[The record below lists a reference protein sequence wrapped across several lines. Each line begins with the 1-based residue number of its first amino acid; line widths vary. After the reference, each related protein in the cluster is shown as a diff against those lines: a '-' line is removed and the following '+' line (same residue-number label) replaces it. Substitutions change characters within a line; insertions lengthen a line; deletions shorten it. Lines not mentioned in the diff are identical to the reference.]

1 MAFSPDVLVIALQEL
16 IPGYSETFTKW
27 HPAFD
32 AIVKKGQ
39 KVTAKGPFREFAL
52 VPSGPGQITPIL
64 TGNEVIAGGRTMN
77 SVRANT
83 YAATMIYAYDVPGQD
98 LREANGEMDLV
109 QLIKRYPERAIM
121 DFHERIAQQLVAGNG
136 AGAGSFPTFNGNV
149 TYDPKGLG
157 ARRGAFEYAN
167 AAAQTDTVFGVAKN
181 SITGW
186 HNQYRDIASFAA
198 EGRKQMRAAYYDASQ
213 EMANAEGDVDL
224 LFGDRGSFD
233 NYLED
238 LDDQVQI
245 ITPSTEAGD
254 RAPSKL
260 RQGAKFLGATFYSDQ
275 YIDVTSAA
283 ISQRGGVASPAAN
296 GLIYGIHSSTWH
308 LYTMGHDSMMET
320 KGDFAQRGPIR
331 HPTQDMWRYEFVLS
345 MGMYCDNL
353 RCNFAVTGGNLP

>member
-1 MAFSPDVLVIALQEL
+1 MAFSPDVLVTALQEL

-39 KVTAKGPFREFAL
+39 KSTAQGPYLEFAL

-64 TGNEVIAGGRTMN
+64 TGNEVIAGGRTQN

-109 QLIKRYPERAIM
+109 RLIKRYPERAIM

-149 TYDPKGLG
+149 NYDPKGLG
-157 ARRGAFEYAN
+157 ARAGMFEYA
-167 AAAQTDTVFGVAKN
+167 APAAQTQTVFGVAKN
-181 SITGW
+181 SIVGW
-186 HNQYRDIASFAA
+186 HNQYRDITSFAGN
-198 EGRKQMRAAYYDASQ
+198 GRAQMRAAYYDASQ

-245 ITPSTEAGD
+245 ITPTTNAGD
-254 RAPSKL
+254 RAQSKL
-260 RQGAKFLGATFYSDQ
+260 RQGVKFLGATFYADQ
-275 YIDVTSAA
+275 YIDPTAA
-283 ISQRGGVASPAAN
+283 AFAGTPAAN

-308 LYTMGHDSMMET
+308 LYTMGHDAGMET

>member
-1 MAFSPDVLVIALQEL
+1 
-16 IPGYSETFTKW
+16 
-27 HPAFD
+27 
-32 AIVKKGQ
+32 
-39 KVTAKGPFREFAL
+39 
-52 VPSGPGQITPIL
+52 
-64 TGNEVIAGGRTMN
+64 
-77 SVRANT
+77 
-83 YAATMIYAYDVPGQD
+83 
-98 LREANGEMDLV
+98 
-109 QLIKRYPERAIM
+109 
-121 DFHERIAQQLVAGNG
+121 
-136 AGAGSFPTFNGNV
+136 
-149 TYDPKGLG
+149 
-157 ARRGAFEYAN
+157 
-167 AAAQTDTVFGVAKN
+167 
-181 SITGW
+181 
-186 HNQYRDIASFAA
+186 
-198 EGRKQMRAAYYDASQ
+198 MRAAYYDASQ

-283 ISQRGGVASPAAN
+283 ISTRDPGAVASPAAN

-308 LYTMGHDSMMET
+308 MYTMGHDAGMET

>member
-1 MAFSPDVLVIALQEL
+1 MAFSPDVLVTALQEL

-39 KVTAKGPFREFAL
+39 KVTAKGPYREFAL

-77 SVRANT
+77 SVRANP

-121 DFHERIAQQLVAGNG
+121 DFHERIAEQLVNGTG
-136 AGAGSFPTFNGNV
+136 AGASSFPTFNGNV
-149 TYDPKGLG
+149 QYDPKGLG
-157 ARRGAFEYAN
+157 ARRGMFEYA
-167 AAAQTDTVFGVAKN
+167 APAAQNDVVFGVQKN

-186 HNQYRDIASFAA
+186 HNQYRDITSFAA
-198 EGRKQMRAAYYDASQ
+198 NGRKHMRAAYYDASQ

-275 YIDVTSAA
+275 YIDINNAVNAA
-283 ISQRGGVASPAAN
+283 TPVAN

-308 LYTMGHDSMMET
+308 LYTMGHDAGMET

-331 HPTQDMWRYEFVLS
+331 HPTQDMWRYEYVLN
-345 MGMYCDNL
+345 MGMYCDQMRANGV
-353 RCNFAVTGGNLP
+353 VTGGAIP

>member
-1 MAFSPDVLVIALQEL
+1 MAFSPDVLVTALQEL
-16 IPGYSETFTKW
+16 MPGYSETFTKW

-39 KVTAKGPFREFAL
+39 KATAQGPYLEFAL
-52 VPSGPGQITPIL
+52 VPNGPGQITPIL
-64 TGNEVIAGGRTMN
+64 TGNEVIAGGRTMD

-109 QLIKRYPERAIM
+109 RLIKRYPERSIM
-121 DFHERIAQQLVAGNG
+121 DFHERIAKQLVSGDG
-136 AGAGSFPTFNGNV
+136 AGTGSFPTFNGNA
-149 TYDPKGLG
+149 TYNPKGLG
-157 ARRGAFEYAN
+157 PRQGMFEYLAP
-167 AAAQTDTVFGVAKN
+167 AAQNDVVFGVTKQGGAGGL
-181 SITGW
+181 TGW
-186 HNQYRDIASFAA
+186 YNQYRDITSFAGN
-198 EGRKQMRAAYYDASQ
+198 GRAQMRAAYYDASQ
-213 EMANAEGDVDL
+213 EMANADGDVDL

-245 ITPSTEAGD
+245 ITPTTNAGD
-254 RAPSKL
+254 RAQSKL
-260 RQGAKFLGATFYSDQ
+260 RQGVQFLGATFYADQ
-275 YIDVTSAA
+275 YIDPAA
-283 ISQRGGVASPAAN
+283 AVNAATPAAN

-308 LYTMGHDSMMET
+308 MYTMGHDAGMET